1 MDAIVV
7 IPARFGSTRLPGKP
21 ILQEAK
27 EITGRYIIE
36 HVYYGASK
44 ARLIKKVIVATDDKR
59 IYSIVKQFGGDVEMT
74 PANLSSGTDR
84 IAWVVKNIDA
94 VKDLNPSIVVNVQ
107 GDEPDICGDMIDEA
121 ISILRGDST
130 AVMSTLA
137 NKIED
142 AQEIIDPHVVK
153 VVLDNNGDA
162 LYFSRSPIPYVK
174 DIENYVKE
182 VDKCQFLRHIGLY
195 VYRKDFLLDFPTLP
209 VSRLEE
215 IEGLEQLRV
224 LSNGYKI
231 KVAVIPYNPAGI
243 DTREDFERFL
253 ERYRSKND

>member
-1 MDAIVV
+1 MDAIVI
-7 IPARFGSTRLPGKP
+7 IPARFGSTRLPGKL

-27 EITGRYIIE
+27 EITGKYIIE
-36 HVYYGASK
+36 HVYYWVSK
-44 ARLIKKVIVATDDKR
+44 ARLIKKALVATDDKR

-84 IAWVVKNIDA
+84 VAWAVKNIDSL
-94 VKDLNPSIVVNVQ
+94 KDINPSIVVNVQ

-121 ISILRGDST
+121 ISVLRGDSE

-137 NKIED
+137 NKIEETY
-142 AQEIIDPHVVK
+142 EITDPHVVK
-153 VVLDNNGDA
+153 VVRDNNENA

-174 DIENYVKE
+174 NIENYVKE
-182 VDKCQFLRHIGLY
+182 VNTGLFLRHIGLY
-195 VYRKDFLLDFPTLP
+195 VYRKDFLLDFPDLP

-231 KVAVIPYNPAGI
+231 KVAVTPHKSAGI

-253 ERYRSKND
+253 DRYRNKND